1 MVDYVSVEVDCA
13 TAEVSEVVAALLA
26 ECGFEGFEELP
37 GKLVAYV
44 RADGYAQKVV
54 EDVCSAQGVTY
65 RMVEVPG
72 RNWNAVWES
81 NFEPVVVDGFCTVLA
96 HFHDMEVDTPYRL
109 LITPKMSFGTG
120 HHDTTRLMVGFMRDI
135 DFVGKRV
142 FDFGTGTGILAILA
156 EKLGAKVVYGI
167 DNEEWAVEN
176 ARENAANNG
185 CAAVAVDLMSDPRMV
200 ASGPFDVVLANINRN
215 VLTEYM
221 PMLRMLLADGGA
233 LVLSGLLH
241 PDFEDIGQSVVAAGM
256 RVDERRDGGNWLALR
271 VTIR

>member
-44 RADGYAQKVV
+44 RADGYVQKVV

-81 NFEPVVVDGFCTVLA
+81 NFEPVVVDGFCTILA

-156 EKLGAKVVYGI
+156 EKLGAKVVYG
-167 DNEEWAVEN
+167 
-176 ARENAANNG
+176 
-185 CAAVAVDLMSDPRMV
+185 C
-200 ASGPFDVVLANINRN
+200 
-215 VLTEYM
+215 
-221 PMLRMLLADGGA
+221 
-233 LVLSGLLH
+233 
-241 PDFEDIGQSVVAAGM
+241 
-256 RVDERRDGGNWLALR
+256 
-271 VTIR
+271 